1 MTTRTLVAASVW
13 IGMVS
18 VVVGCGSDTNDT
30 GQTSTSGSGGQD
42 QSGGAAQGGS
52 ASGGNSTAGGNGD
65 SGGTSGSASTS
76 SGGGTASHTGGTVS
90 YTGGT
95 ASYTGGT
102 TSYTGGSGPGGGSGT
117 APGGGSGVGGT
128 SPGGTGPAG
137 GTSNGGTG
145 NGGGSAMTGGGPGGG
160 GAAPTGGTGGVADQP
175 PELPVAVQPWTPSE
189 ACKAKA
195 AQILGALSVKQKVA
209 QMIQGET
216 ISTTTD
222 DVKNYQLGAVF
233 DGGGGDPPDSN
244 RVDAWI
250 NLANGYHQ
258 AAVSFGIPLLYG
270 IDAVHGHNNVRDA
283 TMFPHNIGL
292 GCSRD
297 PDLVR
302 RVFRATAEEV
312 RGTGINWSFAP
323 TIAAARDERWGR
335 TFETFSEDPSIVA
348 WLGEA
353 AVNGFQRGTDLK
365 DPLSILG
372 CAKHFAGDGNTA
384 NGEDQGDV
392 IMDDATFHRLAVNQY
407 QYLINSGVATVMIS
421 YSQYGTSSSNLQR
434 VTGNKA
440 LVTDMLKTQMG
451 FAGIVVSDYNAIM
464 QLPGGESGTYPPP
477 SAAQVAA
484 GVNAGLDML
493 MLAGTTGTE
502 KKPIW
507 QSALELLEAAVPS
520 AVPESRV
527 DDAVTRIL
535 QVKCEMGM
543 FESGYSVQTD
553 KATVGSAEH
562 RAVAREAVAKSLVVL
577 KNDENVLPV
586 AAGTKVLVAGTA
598 ADSMP
603 KQCGGWTVDWQGLG
617 TGTSHSPD
625 ADTTAGTTVLAGIRA
640 AVGDGNVTFSADGTG
655 DATGAAAGIVVV
667 GESPYAEGRGDATD
681 LSLKARSAA
690 DDTALTNMLGKGIPV
705 VLVIISGR
713 PLIIDSYLG
722 NANLK
727 AVVAAWLPGSEGDG
741 IADVLFGMVKP
752 TGKLGHSWPKSAAQI
767 PVNWD
772 DADYTS
778 DPPAFPIG
786 HGLTW

>member
-1 MTTRTLVAASVW
+1 VEQEDYFMTTRTLIAASVW
-13 IGMVS
+13 VGLVS
-18 VVVGCGSDTNDT
+18 TIAGCGSEADQT
-30 GQTSTSGSGGQD
+30 GAGSGGQD
-42 QSGGAAQGGS
+42 QSGGSMQGG
-52 ASGGNSTAGGNGD
+52 ATSGGSSNG
-65 SGGTSGSASTS
+65 GGTSSGAGT
-76 SGGGTASHTGGTVS
+76 SGGGTSSTGGSTTTGGTTS

-95 ASYTGGT
+95 TSYTGGT
-102 TSYTGGSGPGGGSGT
+102 TSYTGGSGPSGGTGAAPSGGGGVGGTQPSGGSGPVGGTSSGGGSATTGGGSGD
-117 APGGGSGVGGT
+117 GGS
-128 SPGGTGPAG
+128 
-137 GTSNGGTG
+137 
-145 NGGGSAMTGGGPGGG
+145 
-160 GAAPTGGTGGVADQP
+160 APTGGTGGIADQP
-175 PELPVAVQPWTPSE
+175 PELPVAVQPWTPSD

-195 AQILGALSVKQKVA
+195 AQVLGALDVNQKVA

-216 ISTTTD
+216 LTTTPD

-233 DGGGGDPPDSN
+233 GGGSGDPPDGN

-250 NLANGYHQ
+250 NMANGYHQ
-258 AAVSFGIPLLYG
+258 AATSFGIPLLYG

-283 TMFPHNIGL
+283 TMFPHDIGL

-302 RVFRATAEEV
+302 RVFHATAEEV

-335 TFETFSEDPSIVA
+335 TFESFSEDPSIVA
-348 WLGEA
+348 WMGAA
-353 AVNGFQRGTDLK
+353 AVDGFQQGTNLK

-392 IMDDATFHRLAVNQY
+392 IMDDATFHRLAVDQY
-407 QYLINSGVATVMIS
+407 QFLINSGVATVMIS
-421 YSQYGTSSSNLQR
+421 YSQYGTSASNLQR
-434 VTGNKA
+434 VSGNKA

-464 QLPGGESGTYPPP
+464 QLPGGEAGTYPPP

-507 QSALELLEAAVPS
+507 KSALELLQAAVPS
-520 AVPESRV
+520 AVPESRI

-535 QVKCEMGM
+535 EVKCEMGM
-543 FESGYSVQTD
+543 FDAGYSVKTD
-553 KATVGSAEH
+553 RATVGSAEH
-562 RAVAREAVAKSLVVL
+562 RAIAREAVAKSLVVL
-577 KNDENVLPV
+577 KNDNDVLPL
-586 AAGTKVLVAGTA
+586 ATTAKVLVAGTA
-598 ADSMP
+598 ADSMV

-617 TGTSHSPD
+617 TGTGHSSD
-625 ADTTAGTTVLAGIRA
+625 ADTTAGTTILAGIREA
-640 AVGDGNVTFSADGTG
+640 IGEGNVTFSADGTG
-655 DATGAAAGIVVV
+655 DAAGATAGIVVV

-681 LSLKARSAA
+681 LSLRARSAS
-690 DDTALTNMLGKGIPV
+690 DDTALTSMLGKGIPI
-705 VLVIISGR
+705 VLVIVSGR

-722 NANLK
+722 NANLN
-727 AVVAAWLPGSEGDG
+727 AVVAAWLPGSEGAG
-741 IADVLFGMVKP
+741 IADVLFGKVKP

-767 PVNWD
+767 PINWD
-772 DADYTS
+772 DTDYTS